1 MAKLRTPAGLG
12 LICPA
17 MINEKYEYELSGDA
31 GRNCTCAITDKRCTG
46 VVVADPDDQS
56 SQFFSRGKCMID
68 DDKLKDCPVYGSS
81 KETFRNLIKDRADKE
96 LNEKLKNLQ

>member
-1 MAKLRTPAGLG
+1 MVKLRTPASFG
-12 LICPA
+12 LICPF
-17 MINEKYEYELSGDA
+17 MINESYEYELSGDA
-31 GRNCTCAITDKRCTG
+31 GRNCTCAIIDKRRTG

-68 DDKLKDCPVYGSS
+68 DDKLKDYPVYGST

-96 LNEKLKNLQ
+96 INYKLKNLQ